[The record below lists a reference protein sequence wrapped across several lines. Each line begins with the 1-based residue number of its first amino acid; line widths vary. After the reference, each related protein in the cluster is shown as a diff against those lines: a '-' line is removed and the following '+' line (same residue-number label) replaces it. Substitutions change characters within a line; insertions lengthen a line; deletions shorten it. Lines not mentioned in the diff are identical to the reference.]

1 MDNSLNEYQDKLD
14 IEARVKNL
22 PAVTDFIGK
31 SISCLKISQ
40 MELAQVLIVAEELF
54 VNIASYAYKTGIG
67 RACLL
72 TRVSRQENSI
82 EITFID
88 SGVKYNPLEREDPDI
103 TLEATKRKQ
112 GGLGVFFVKKKMDKM
127 TYSYEDGKNILTVK
141 KFFEGNADGD

>member
-54 VNIASYAYKTGIG
+54 VNIASYAYKPGIG

-72 TRVSRQENSI
+72 TRVSRQENSV

-103 TLEATKRKQ
+103 TLDATKRKQ

-141 KFFEGNADGD
+141 KFFKGNADGD

>member
-40 MELAQVLIVAEELF
+40 MELSQVLIVAEELF
-54 VNIASYAYKTGIG
+54 VNIASYAYKPGIG
-67 RACLL
+67 RVCLL

-141 KFFEGNADGD
+141 KFF

>member
-112 GGLGVFFVKKKMDKM
+112 GGLGVFFVKKKVDKI

-141 KFFEGNADGD
+141 KFFKGNADGD